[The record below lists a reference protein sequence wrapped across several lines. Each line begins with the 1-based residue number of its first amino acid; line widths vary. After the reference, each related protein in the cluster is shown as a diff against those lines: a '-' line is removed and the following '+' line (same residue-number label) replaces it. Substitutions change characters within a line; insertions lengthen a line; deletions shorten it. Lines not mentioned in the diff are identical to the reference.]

1 MDGRSLKSKIAEIY
15 QNPDGTQS
23 IYVKGR
29 MGQTEITPEDLD
41 LWQKKHLEN
50 GAKFEIKETISVFYP
65 QE

>member
-1 MDGRSLKSKIAEIY
+1 
-15 QNPDGTQS
+15 
-23 IYVKGR
+23 